1 MPDRSGTI
9 RLFAYLI
16 SAGFLFSSNA
26 EQITSGGRTF
36 ETDNVY
42 GYTVRYDT
50 ELNPSEVAHHRNK
63 LQYSLPALE
72 SHAPNANPVFRPVTI
87 WVRNDEYI
95 IPALGTPAAG
105 RHTTSDPFPGV
116 SIFHPRTDS
125 RTDDSYAALILHEF
139 AHVYHS
145 RRLLE
150 ADDAEIL
157 ASYNQAIA
165 SGLYSGTYASVNEVE
180 YFAELTQA
188 YFSSN
193 NEFPITRSDL
203 QSYDPEGFRVLSK
216 MWSLRYEDGFRPDL
230 FDYGKRGNITKR
242 KRQKNIYERRAKKQ
256 RSRSETPTHK
266 IGHSHLAIEN
276 DGVRDS
282 IHLSINRFPGR
293 KMQSFKIFDLDRDRR
308 VNRLAEL
315 KRGNLQIN
323 LGEGS
328 YVSFEF
334 GTKRLTK
341 NSRKFS
347 SVRIVASSAT
357 VANRRDIVEVRRR

>member
-1 MPDRSGTI
+1 MIVLGHNLKEI
-9 RLFAYLI
+9 CIFKKKMHANQL
-16 SAGFLFSSNA
+16 
-26 EQITSGGRTF
+26 
-36 ETDNVY
+36 
-42 GYTVRYDT
+42 
-50 ELNPSEVAHHRNK
+50 
-63 LQYSLPALE
+63 LPK
-72 SHAPNANPVFRPVTI
+72 
-87 WVRNDEYI
+87 
-95 IPALGTPAAG
+95 
-105 RHTTSDPFPGV
+105 
-116 SIFHPRTDS
+116 SIMS
-125 RTDDSYAALILHEF
+125 
-139 AHVYHS
+139 
-145 RRLLE
+145 
-150 ADDAEIL
+150 
-157 ASYNQAIA
+157 
-165 SGLYSGTYASVNEVE
+165 
-180 YFAELTQA
+180 
-188 YFSSN
+188 
-193 NEFPITRSDL
+193 
-203 QSYDPEGFRVLSK
+203 
-216 MWSLRYEDGFRPDL
+216 
-230 FDYGKRGNITKR
+230 
-242 KRQKNIYERRAKKQ
+242 
-256 RSRSETPTHK
+256 K